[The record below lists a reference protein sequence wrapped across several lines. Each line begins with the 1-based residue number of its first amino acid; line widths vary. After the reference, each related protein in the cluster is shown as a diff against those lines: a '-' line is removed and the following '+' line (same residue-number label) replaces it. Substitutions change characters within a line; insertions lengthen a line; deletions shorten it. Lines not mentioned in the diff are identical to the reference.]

1 MSGDMGNRQQEM
13 WGVGVPRRLQSPS
26 MDTHYIHRI
35 VDDDLDELLPSIRA
49 LSLEGPKAVGKTF
62 TAKRRAKTTHRLD
75 DPAQLALLTADMER
89 LTEGEPPILVD
100 EYQRLD
106 GAWDR
111 VRRAVDDGAG
121 PFLLTGSAS
130 SDQQRHSGAGRIVIL
145 RMRPLAL
152 SERGLCQPTV
162 LLHELAAGE
171 RGRLHGRCPVRL
183 DGYVDEILRSGFP
196 AIRRLNGRA
205 LNLQLDG
212 YLERIVDR
220 DIPDETGLKVRR
232 PAALRAWLAAYAA
245 ATATSADYTKIA
257 EAAAPNSGGAVL
269 DRKTAQHYRD
279 VLTRLWILDPLEAW
293 APTMNRLTRLAAS
306 SRHHLTD
313 TALAAR
319 LLGVGAPVLLGR
331 ATQPRDMPVVPR
343 DGTLAGALFE
353 SLVVQSVRV
362 YAQRLDGRVF
372 HLRTR
377 NGEREVDMIV
387 ELPDGRIIAIEVKM
401 AQTIGD
407 HDVRHLR
414 WIHDRLGDQLADA
427 LIITTGTDAYR
438 RQDGIGV
445 VPAALLG
452 P

>member
-1 MSGDMGNRQQEM
+1 
-13 WGVGVPRRLQSPS
+13 V
-26 MDTHYIHRI
+26 DTHYIYRV

-49 LSLEGPKAVGKTF
+49 ISLEGPKAVGKTL

-75 DPAQLALLTADMER
+75 DPAQLALLEADMER
-89 LTEGEPPILVD
+89 LTEGAPPILVD
-100 EYQRLD
+100 EYQRLN

-130 SDQQRHSGAGRIVIL
+130 SDQQRHSGAGRILIL

-152 SERGLCQPTV
+152 SERGLCTPTV
-162 LLHELAAGE
+162 FLRDLAAGGK
-171 RGRLHGRCPVRL
+171 GRLDGRCPVRL

-196 AIRRLNGRA
+196 EIRRLNGRP

-220 DIPDETGLKVRR
+220 DVPDEAGLKVRR

-245 ATATSADYTKIA
+245 ATATSADYKKIA
-257 EAAAPNSGGAVL
+257 EAAAPNSGGDVL

-293 APTMNRLTRLAAS
+293 VPTMNRLTRLTAS

-331 ATQPRDMPVVPR
+331 ATQPGGMPVIAR

-353 SLVVQSVRV
+353 SLAVQSVRV
-362 YAQRLDGRVF
+362 YAQRIDGRVF

-387 ELPDGRIIAIEVKM
+387 ELPDGRVIAIEVKM
-401 AQTIGD
+401 AQTVDG

-414 WIHDRLGDQLADA
+414 WLQDRLGDRLADA
-427 LIITTGTDAYR
+427 LVMTTGPEAYR

>member
-1 MSGDMGNRQQEM
+1 MAARYI
-13 WGVGVPRRLQSPS
+13 RRV
-26 MDTHYIHRI
+26 I
-35 VDDDLDELLPSIRA
+35 DDDLDELLPSIRA
-49 LSLEGPKAVGKTF
+49 ISLEGPKAVGKTL
-62 TAKRRAKTTHRLD
+62 TAERRAKTTHRLD
-75 DPAQLALLTADMER
+75 DPTQLALLEADMER

-111 VRRAVDDGAG
+111 VRRAVDAGAG

-130 SDQQRHSGAGRIVIL
+130 SDHQRHSGAGRIVIL

-152 SERGLCQPTV
+152 SERGLCEPTV
-162 LLHELAAGE
+162 SLHDLAAGG
-171 RGRLHGRCPVRL
+171 RGRLDGRCPVRL

-196 AIRRLNGRA
+196 EIRRLDGRA
-205 LNLQLDG
+205 LTLQLDG

-220 DIPDETGLKVRR
+220 DVPDEAGLKVRR

-245 ATATSADYTKIA
+245 ATATSADYTKVA
-257 EAAAPNSGGAVL
+257 EAAAPNSGGRVL

-293 APTMNRLTRLAAS
+293 APTTNRLTRLAAS

-331 ATQPRDMPVVPR
+331 AAQPGGMPAIAR

-362 YAQRLDGRVF
+362 YAQRLDARVF
-372 HLRTR
+372 HLRSK
-377 NGEREVDMIV
+377 NGDREVDMIV
-387 ELPDGRIIAIEVKM
+387 ELPDGRVIAIEVKM
-401 AQTIGD
+401 AQTIDG

-414 WIHDRLGDQLADA
+414 WLHDRLGDRLADA
-427 LIITTGTDAYR
+427 LIITTGPDAYR
-438 RQDGIGV
+438 REDGVGV